1 MDCHHYNTELPER
14 KRGQHL
20 QREERRVIQAL
31 KQQGLTQQ
39 QLAGLLGVTRQ
50 TIISLENDKYNP
62 SILLAHKIA
71 QIFDV
76 RIEDIFIFEE
86 EDT

>member
-1 MDCHHYNTELPER
+1 MKNCIAEKR
-14 KRGQHL
+14 KTR
-20 QREERRVIQAL
+20 
-31 KQQGLTQQ
+31 GLTQQ
-39 QLAGLLGVTRQ
+39 RLASLLGVTRQ

-71 QIFDV
+71 QIFDA
-76 RIEDIFIFEE
+76 RIENIFIFEE

>member
-1 MDCHHYNTELPER
+1 MRNCIAEKR
-14 KRGQHL
+14 KAR
-20 QREERRVIQAL
+20 
-31 KQQGLTQQ
+31 GLTQQ

-71 QIFDV
+71 RLFDA
-76 RIEDIFIFEE
+76 RIEDVFIFEE

>member
-1 MDCHHYNTELPER
+1 MKNCIAEQR
-14 KRGQHL
+14 KTR
-20 QREERRVIQAL
+20 
-31 KQQGLTQQ
+31 GLTQQ

-71 QIFDV
+71 QIFDA

>member
-1 MDCHHYNTELPER
+1 MRNCIAEKR
-14 KRGQHL
+14 KAR
-20 QREERRVIQAL
+20 
-31 KQQGLTQQ
+31 GLTQQ

-71 QIFDV
+71 RIFDTQ
-76 RIEDIFIFEE
+76 IEDIFIFEE
-86 EDT
+86 EDL

>member
-1 MDCHHYNTELPER
+1 MKNCIAEKR
-14 KRGQHL
+14 KA
-20 QREERRVIQAL
+20 RR
-31 KQQGLTQQ
+31 LTQQ

-71 QIFDV
+71 QIFDA

>member
-1 MDCHHYNTELPER
+1 MKNCIAEKR
-14 KRGQHL
+14 KAR
-20 QREERRVIQAL
+20 
-31 KQQGLTQQ
+31 GLTQQ

-71 QIFDV
+71 QIFDAHLYRV
-76 RIEDIFIFEE
+76 LLVLQS
-86 EDT
+86 